1 MKKIMLLL
9 FVLVLT
15 SCMKYPEE
23 TRSFKLYLTASPLE
37 GGKVT
42 IELGEETTGEYMWGD
57 VVSIRATASPGYN
70 FEKFSGNIYL
80 GDLIVTTGNGADK
93 LRMGYTSLGMS
104 CPDPTYC
111 VYEINVTGN
120 FVKKD

>member
-1 MKKIMLLL
+1 MLF
-9 FVLVLT
+9 FVFMLT

-23 TRSFKLYLTASPLE
+23 TRTFKLYLSASPPE
-37 GGKVT
+37 GGTVT
-42 IELGEETTGEYMWGD
+42 IELGSETTGEYLWGD
-57 VVSIRATASPGYN
+57 VVNIRAIASPGYN
-70 FEKFSGNIYL
+70 FEKFTGNIYL

-104 CPDPTYC
+104 CPDPTFC

>member
-1 MKKIMLLL
+1 MKKVFFLL
-9 FVLVLT
+9 FVLMLT

-23 TRSFKLYLTASPLE
+23 TRTFKLYLSSSPPE
-37 GGKVT
+37 GGTVT
-42 IELGEETTGEYMWGD
+42 IELTDETQGEYLWGD
-57 VVSIRATASPGYN
+57 VVSIKALASPGYN

-104 CPDPTYC
+104 CPDPTFC
-111 VYEINVTGN
+111 VYDINVTGN

>member
-1 MKKIMLLL
+1 MKKVFFLL
-9 FVLVLT
+9 FVLMLT

-23 TRSFKLYLTASPLE
+23 TRTFKLYLSASPPE
-37 GGKVT
+37 GGTVT
-42 IELGEETTGEYMWGD
+42 IELSEETTGEYMWGD
-57 VVSIRATASPGYN
+57 VVSIKATASPGYN

-104 CPDPTYC
+104 CPDPTFC

>member
-1 MKKIMLLL
+1 MLA
-9 FVLVLT
+9 

-23 TRSFKLYLTASPLE
+23 TRTFKLYLSASPPE
-37 GGKVT
+37 GGTVT
-42 IELGEETTGEYMWGD
+42 IELTDETQGEYLWGE
-57 VVSIRATASPGYN
+57 VVSIKAIASPGYN

-104 CPDPTYC
+104 CPDPTFC
-111 VYEINVTGN
+111 VYDINVTGN
-120 FVKKD
+120 FAKKD